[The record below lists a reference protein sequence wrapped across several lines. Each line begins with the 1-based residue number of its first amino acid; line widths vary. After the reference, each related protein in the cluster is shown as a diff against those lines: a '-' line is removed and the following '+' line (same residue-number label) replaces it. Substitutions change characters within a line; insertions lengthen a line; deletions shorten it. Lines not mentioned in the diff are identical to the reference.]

1 MVLSFTNDLSTAIDN
16 FFPVK
21 TIRFHPTDKPWI
33 TGHIK
38 QLIKERQR
46 AFHTGDAHLWRQYR
60 RMVQL
65 EIKIKKNNFYTKK
78 IQNLKKGDVRQWWHI
93 IDTMSGRQKNQLQFT
108 IERDGHLLSEADLV
122 ESLNEF
128 FVSVASD
135 IPPLDILNLPTFLP
149 TAFPPPTVHPHE
161 VCSKLVKLQTNKA
174 MGPDNIPPPILKEFA
189 NELAEPVTLIF
200 NKSLSS
206 GLAPA
211 LWKDSSIIPIP
222 KAKQVHL
229 ESDTRPIA
237 LTSVLSKVFEDFV
250 VTWIIEDVG
259 EQIDNRQFGSLKGTS
274 TTYCLLDLVHNW
286 LSKMDNPGHYLRAC
300 FLDFSKAFDRI
311 DHNVVRTKLINL
323 GVRRSII
330 PWICSF
336 LSNRSQCVNLGRSMS
351 RWLPNNA
358 GVPQGTK
365 LGPILFAIMIN
376 DLKITSP
383 RSSNWKYVDDVTI
396 SEIVPT
402 REVSILQNELDAISD
417 WRNTNNMKL
426 NPKKCKEMI
435 VTFRRDIEH
444 PPTSLVVDNI
454 SLERVESYKLL
465 GLTMQNNLKWDL
477 HVSEIVTKAS
487 KRIHILR
494 VLKRNGVSSPHLL
507 QVYFTLVR
515 PLLEYCCPVWHSSL
529 TINLSD
535 KVERVQKCSM
545 RIIYPNLNYDAA
557 LIQAKCS
564 PLSVRR
570 DSICTKT
577 FDKLRQPG
585 SRLEHLVP
593 PSRDNEHGRNLRYG
607 NRLTLYPCNPSMC
620 LESHSF

>member
-1 MVLSFTNDLSTAIDN
+1 MTRICGANIDGW
-16 FFPVK
+16 FS
-21 TIRFHPTDKPWI
+21 
-33 TGHIK
+33 
-38 QLIKERQR
+38 
-46 AFHTGDAHLWRQYR
+46 WR
-60 RMVQL
+60 L
-65 EIKIKKNNFYTKK
+65 KSIKKNNFYTKK

-93 IDTMSGRQKNQLQFT
+93 IDTMSGQKKNQCQFT
-108 IERDGHLLSEADLV
+108 IERDGHLLSEGDLV

-149 TAFPPPTVHPHE
+149 TAFPPPTVHPHK

-174 MGPDNIPPPILKEFA
+174 MGPDNIPPRILKEFA

-206 GLAPA
+206 GLVPA

-311 DHNVVRTKLINL
+311 DHNVVITKLINL

-336 LSNRSQCVNLGRSMS
+336 LSNRRQCVNLGRSMS

-376 DLKITSP
+376 DLKIASP

-417 WRNTNNMKL
+417 WTNTNNMKL

-444 PPTSLVVDNI
+444 PPNS
-454 SLERVESYKLL
+454 
-465 GLTMQNNLKWDL
+465 
-477 HVSEIVTKAS
+477 
-487 KRIHILR
+487 
-494 VLKRNGVSSPHLL
+494 
-507 QVYFTLVR
+507 
-515 PLLEYCCPVWHSSL
+515 
-529 TINLSD
+529 
-535 KVERVQKCSM
+535 
-545 RIIYPNLNYDAA
+545 
-557 LIQAKCS
+557 
-564 PLSVRR
+564 
-570 DSICTKT
+570 
-577 FDKLRQPG
+577 
-585 SRLEHLVP
+585 
-593 PSRDNEHGRNLRYG
+593 
-607 NRLTLYPCNPSMC
+607 
-620 LESHSF
+620 

>member
-1 MVLSFTNDLSTAIDN
+1 M
-16 FFPVK
+16 
-21 TIRFHPTDKPWI
+21 
-33 TGHIK
+33 
-38 QLIKERQR
+38 Q
-46 AFHTGDAHLWRQYR
+46 QYR

-93 IDTMSGRQKNQLQFT
+93 IDTMSGQQKNQLQFT

-128 FVSVASD
+128 FESVASD

-161 VCSKLVKLQTNKA
+161 VCSKLVKLQTNKV
-174 MGPDNIPPPILKEFA
+174 MGPDNIPPRILKEFA

-206 GLAPA
+206 GLVPA

-237 LTSVLSKVFEDFV
+237 LTSVLSK
-250 VTWIIEDVG
+250 
-259 EQIDNRQFGSLKGTS
+259 LKGTS

-300 FLDFSKAFDRI
+300 FLDFSKAFERI
-311 DHNVVRTKLINL
+311 DHNVVITKLINL
-323 GVRRSII
+323 RVRRSII

-336 LSNRSQCVNLGRSMS
+336 LSNRRQCVNLGRSMS

-376 DLKITSP
+376 DLKIASP

-417 WRNTNNMKL
+417 WTNTNNMKL

-444 PPTSLVVDNI
+444 PLTSLAVDNI
-454 SLERVESYKLL
+454 SLERVEY
-465 GLTMQNNLKWDL
+465 
-477 HVSEIVTKAS
+477 
-487 KRIHILR
+487 
-494 VLKRNGVSSPHLL
+494 
-507 QVYFTLVR
+507 
-515 PLLEYCCPVWHSSL
+515 LETPRL
-529 TINLSD
+529 ND
-535 KVERVQKCSM
+535 AKQFKVGF
-545 RIIYPNLNYDAA
+545 A
-557 LIQAKCS
+557 
-564 PLSVRR
+564 
-570 DSICTKT
+570 
-577 FDKLRQPG
+577 RQ
-585 SRLEHLVP
+585 
-593 PSRDNEHGRNLRYG
+593 
-607 NRLTLYPCNPSMC
+607 
-620 LESHSF
+620 

>member
-1 MVLSFTNDLSTAIDN
+1 M
-16 FFPVK
+16 
-21 TIRFHPTDKPWI
+21 
-33 TGHIK
+33 
-38 QLIKERQR
+38 
-46 AFHTGDAHLWRQYR
+46 
-60 RMVQL
+60 
-65 EIKIKKNNFYTKK
+65 
-78 IQNLKKGDVRQWWHI
+78 
-93 IDTMSGRQKNQLQFT
+93 
-108 IERDGHLLSEADLV
+108 
-122 ESLNEF
+122 
-128 FVSVASD
+128 
-135 IPPLDILNLPTFLP
+135 PPLTLILNLPTFLQ
-149 TAFPPPTVHPHE
+149 TAFPPQTVHPHV

-174 MGPDNIPPPILKEFA
+174 MGPDNIPPQILKEFA

-206 GLAPA
+206 GLVPA

-229 ESDTRPIA
+229 ESDNRPIA

-274 TTYCLLDLVHNW
+274 TTYCLLVLDLVHNW

-311 DHNVVRTKLINL
+311 DHVVITKLINL
-323 GVRRSII
+323 GVHRSII

-336 LSNRSQCVNLGRSMS
+336 LSNRRQRVNLGRSMS

-376 DLKITSP
+376 DLKIASS

-402 REVSILQNELDAISD
+402 REVPILQNELDAISD
-417 WRNTNNMKL
+417 WTNTNNMKL

-435 VTFRRDIEH
+435 VTFRHDIAH

-487 KRIHILR
+487 KRVHILR
-494 VLKRNGVSSPHLL
+494 VLKRNGVSTPHLL

-535 KVERVQKCSM
+535 KVERVQKRSM
-545 RIIYPNLNYDAA
+545 RIIYPTLNYDAA
-557 LIQAKCS
+557 LTQAKCS

-570 DSICTKT
+570 DSLCTQT

-585 SRLEHLVP
+585 S
-593 PSRDNEHGRNLRYG
+593 
-607 NRLTLYPCNPSMC
+607 
-620 LESHSF
+620 SHSL